1 MDGSYLL
8 EKGSRME
15 KELYKIAICDDDIRI
30 CTELEKSI
38 LEYARY
44 NHKLLSVEPYYGEQ
58 KLCQDLRDG
67 IIYDMLFIDIEL
79 GSALNGID
87 IGLCVRNTLKN
98 EAMQIIYIS
107 SFESYALELF
117 KIRPLD
123 FLVKPISKERIYE
136 TLDTGIRLAQKNE
149 ITFQYKQGRDWN
161 KIYIKNIIYFRS
173 IDREVEAV
181 TVNDNIIFYGS
192 LEKIYEQLKT
202 YNFFYAHKSYLINY
216 AHVKEFFY
224 EELIMTNDDVIK
236 IAQPRRKKVREI
248 HKKFLL
254 GDIQCR

>member
-1 MDGSYLL
+1 
-8 EKGSRME
+8 ME

-30 CTELEKSI
+30 CSELEKNI
-38 LEYARY
+38 LDYARY
-44 NHKLLSVEPYYGEQ
+44 THKLLSVEPYYGGE
-58 KLCQDLRDG
+58 KLRQDLRDG

-87 IGLCVRNTLKN
+87 IGLCVRNNLKN

-107 SFESYALELF
+107 SFASYALELF

-123 FLVKPISKERIYE
+123 FLIKPISKEMVYE
-136 TLDTGIRLAQKNE
+136 TLNIGIRLAQKNE
-149 ITFQYKQGRDWN
+149 VTFQYKQGRDWN
-161 KIYIKNIIYFRS
+161 KIYIREIIYFKS

-181 TVNDNIIFYGS
+181 TVRGNIIFYGS
-192 LEKIYEQLKT
+192 LERIYEQLKA

-216 AHVKEFFY
+216 IHVKEFFY
-224 EELIMTNDDVIK
+224 DELIMTNDDVIK

-248 HKKFLL
+248 HKEFLL
-254 GDIQCR
+254 GEIQCR

>member
-1 MDGSYLL
+1 
-8 EKGSRME
+8 ME
-15 KELYKIAICDDDIRI
+15 KELYKVAVCDDDIRI
-30 CTELEKSI
+30 CSDLERII

-44 NHKLLSVEPYYGEQ
+44 NNKLLTVELYYGEE
-58 KLCQDLRDG
+58 KLCQDLKAG

-87 IGLCVRNTLKN
+87 IGLCVRNDLKN

-107 SFESYALELF
+107 SFASYALELF

-123 FLVKPISKERIYE
+123 FLIKPISKKRIYE
-136 TLDTGIRLAQKNE
+136 TLDISIRLARKNE

-161 KIYIKNIIYFRS
+161 KIFLRDIIYFKS

-181 TVNDNIIFYGS
+181 TVMGNIIFYGS
-192 LEKIYEQLKT
+192 LEKIHEQLKE

-216 AHVKEFFY
+216 IHVKEFY
-224 EELIMTNDDVIK
+224 YDELIMTNDDTIR

-248 HKKFLL
+248 HKEFLL
-254 GDIQCR
+254 GEIQCR